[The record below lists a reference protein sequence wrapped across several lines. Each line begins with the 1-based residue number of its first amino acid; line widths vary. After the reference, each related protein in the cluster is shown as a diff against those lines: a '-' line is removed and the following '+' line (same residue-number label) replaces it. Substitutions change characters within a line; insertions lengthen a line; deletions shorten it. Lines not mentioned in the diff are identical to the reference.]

1 MLAAIGSA
9 SMLAILLI
17 GLQLA
22 GAVIARHRAE
32 AAADVAAL
40 AGAAA
45 VLLDVGAACSRAG
58 EIAAANGARLTG
70 CAIQEMDLTV
80 TVAVP
85 VSLGILGGAASGR
98 ARAGPVRP
106 PIE

>member
-40 AGAAA
+40 AGAAQ
-45 VLLDVGAACSRAG
+45 VLLDAGAACSRAG
-58 EIAAANGARLTG
+58 EIAAANGALLAD

-85 VSLGILGGAASGR
+85 VSLGILGGTASGR
-98 ARAGPVRP
+98 ARAGPVSP
-106 PIE
+106 PIG